1 MYPKDSSLACD
12 QGFALSRES
21 FGSIQSVQFFNGAKP
36 CESLF
41 LAWPRPRCLGFPR
54 PFGFCGSRPR
64 RLWRFQL
71 RWLRWLLPRWLRL
84 RGLEWLQPRWLR
96 LLKSWMRVACKAG
109 HAISRAFPFS
119 SPLISWLLR
128 CSVHEKESQ
137 RSGAARTGPETS
149 ILIGKIKC
157 FP

>member
-1 MYPKDSSLACD
+1 MRIRATISNKNRKVYGFQPPNSERAVLQWCEAISL
-12 QGFALSRES
+12 L
-21 FGSIQSVQFFNGAKP
+21 
-36 CESLF
+36 

-84 RGLEWLQPRWLR
+84 RGLEWLQPRWPR
-96 LLKSWMRVACKAG
+96 LLKSWLRVACKAG

-119 SPLISWLLR
+119 SPLHFKKKVPPR
-128 CSVHEKESQ
+128 AH
-137 RSGAARTGPETS
+137 GARVVFALVFNR
-149 ILIGKIKC
+149 
-157 FP
+157 